1 MSKPARKIDLLR
13 AAMAAAEWEKALSI
27 AAKFPRLG
35 QHEFAIR
42 CGNEAAQRPEFQR
55 QLGKDPQAI
64 VNAGIAALK
73 ERYNVE

>member
-1 MSKPARKIDLLR
+1 MSRVRKIDLLR
-13 AAMAAAEWEKALSI
+13 AAMAAGDWHRALSI

-35 QHEFAIR
+35 NHEFAIR

-64 VNAGIAALK
+64 INAGIAALK
-73 ERYNVE
+73 ARYDVE

>member
-1 MSKPARKIDLLR
+1 MSEPVKKIDLLR
-13 AAMAAAEWEKALSI
+13 AAMAAVEWEKALSI

-35 QHEFAIR
+35 EHEFAIR

-64 VNAGIAALK
+64 IDAGIAALK
-73 ERYNVE
+73 ERYDVE